1 MKGAVDIM
9 KPLFRLLLAASLQ
22 LALFSTS
29 ADTLLID
36 AISKVP
42 ANSPSGLP
50 RPVNGETMD
59 MVHARFGAPVEELDT
74 IGNPPIT
81 RWVYDK
87 FTVYFEYNRV
97 INSAVHL
104 APTE

>member
-1 MKGAVDIM
+1 MKQ
-9 KPLFRLLLAASLQ
+9 LFRLLLAVTLT
-22 LALFSTS
+22 LTLFATS

-36 AISKVP
+36 AISKAP
-42 ANSPSGLP
+42 ANTPSGLP

-59 MVHARFGAPVEELDT
+59 MVHARFGSPLEEMDAV
-74 IGNPPIT
+74 GNPPII

-87 FTVYFEYNRV
+87 FTVYFEYDRV

-104 APTE
+104 APAE